1 MLWSAAMFAFSRHY
15 LSLCIAAT
23 ALSGC
28 VGDSSRYPSL
38 DIRPAERIQRTANP
52 VEPLPLPEQPAVSG
66 QALANITERAR
77 AAHAEFLSAAP
88 RAAQLANSAS
98 GFEAGNNEWAAA
110 QVALADLDSAR
121 SSAAISLGELDILYV
136 DARLSNQAL
145 ASIDSAR
152 EEVLAML
159 REEDRILADLRA
171 TVR

>member
-1 MLWSAAMFAFSRHY
+1 MFPLSRHY
-15 LSLCIAAT
+15 LSLSIAAT
-23 ALSGC
+23 ILSGC
-28 VGDSSRYPSL
+28 AGDPGRYPSL
-38 DIRPAERIQRTANP
+38 DIRPAERIQGSVNP
-52 VEPLPLPEQPAVSG
+52 AAPFPFPEQPAVSE
-66 QALANITERAR
+66 QTLATITERAR
-77 AAHAEFLSAAP
+77 SAHAEFLSAAP
-88 RAAQLANSAS
+88 RAAQLASSVS
-98 GFEAGNNEWAAA
+98 GREAGSNEWAAA

-145 ASIDSAR
+145 APIDSAR